1 MFLCVYTLWM
11 YLVASQSEVILWVSG
26 LGTCYF
32 SDPCLT
38 PPLILS
44 VGEETEDG
52 VSPHPHT
59 LHFLLSG

>member
-1 MFLCVYTLWM
+1 M